1 MCDVPSID
9 VFCTESIE
17 SFPGM
22 ASKFF
27 LKPTFT
33 ILVAPIINGIILH
46 DLIITV
52 VVVVTDLYYTSQHL
66 SAEKPSPIP
75 DCLWD

>member
-1 MCDVPSID
+1 MCDVPSLD

-27 LKPTFT
+27 LKPIVT
-33 ILVAPIINGIILH
+33 IAVAPIITHIILH
-46 DLIITV
+46 DHVIV
-52 VVVVTDLYYTSQHL
+52 VVIVT
-66 SAEKPSPIP
+66 
-75 DCLWD
+75 